1 MRYASFTV
9 QTGVYF
15 RKLRRIASKE
25 RYWKFIIFAFV
36 ISFTVGAVVGGDM
49 FTNYESTKSGFFS
62 FTSAAI
68 WIGIF
73 NSIQSICR
81 EHEIIRSE
89 YRSGMRL
96 GAYVTAHALWQLLI
110 CVVQSGIIS
119 AAGMIFAHG
128 SAEGLIFPA
137 PVEYFI
143 TVLLLCVGADMMGLM
158 ISAAASD
165 ATAAMTVMP
174 FVLILQLIMSG
185 VLFDLSGWS
194 EAVSCLTF
202 SKWGMCAFGSI
213 ADLND
218 PALPLRLSEAFP
230 NVIRLEPEKCYEHSP
245 ANLLTAWG
253 ICAGIGLF
261 CILAC
266 RVILWA
272 RNRPQGPERG
282 RRNSAASDGVQEK
295 R

>member
-110 CVVQSGIIS
+110 CAVRSGIIS
-119 AAGMIFAHG
+119 VAGMIFAYGTAAVCGCGHD
-128 SAEGLIFPA
+128 
-137 PVEYFI
+137 
-143 TVLLLCVGADMMGLM
+143 GADDLGGGLGRHGCNDGNALRADT
-158 ISAAASD
+158 SADNERS
-165 ATAAMTVMP
+165 TV
-174 FVLILQLIMSG
+174 
-185 VLFDLSGWS
+185 
-194 EAVSCLTF
+194 
-202 SKWGMCAFGSI
+202 
-213 ADLND
+213 
-218 PALPLRLSEAFP
+218 
-230 NVIRLEPEKCYEHSP
+230 
-245 ANLLTAWG
+245 
-253 ICAGIGLF
+253 
-261 CILAC
+261 
-266 RVILWA
+266 
-272 RNRPQGPERG
+272 
-282 RRNSAASDGVQEK
+282 
-295 R
+295 

>member
-1 MRYASFTV
+1 MEHSGFLL
-9 QTGVYF
+9 QTSVYF
-15 RKLRRIASKE
+15 RKLHRIALRE
-25 RYWKFIIFAFV
+25 RYWKFIVFAFV

-89 YRSGMRL
+89 YRSGMML
-96 GAYVTAHALWQLLI
+96 SAYITAHALWQLLI
-110 CVVQSGIIS
+110 CLIQSAIIAS
-119 AAGMIFAHG
+119 AGMIFSG
-128 SAEGLIFPA
+128 GGTEGLIFPA
-137 PVEYFI
+137 PAEYFI
-143 TVLLLCVGADMMGLM
+143 TVLLLCCGADMMGLM

-165 ATAAMTVMP
+165 AAAAMTVMP

-194 EAVSCLTF
+194 EAISCLTY

-218 PALPLRLSEAFP
+218 PSLPLRLSEAFP
-230 NVIRLEPEKCYEHSP
+230 NVVRLEPEKCYEHTP
-245 ANLLTAWG
+245 ANLLRAWAV
-253 ICAGIGLF
+253 IAAIGLF
-261 CILAC
+261 CIVMSG
-266 RVILWA
+266 VILRL
-272 RNRPQGPERG
+272 RNRS
-282 RRNSAASDGVQEK
+282 RR
-295 R
+295 RI

>member
-1 MRYASFTV
+1 MKNAAFTL

-25 RYWKFIIFAFV
+25 RCWKFILFAFV

-89 YRSGMRL
+89 YRSGMKL
-96 GAYVTAHALWQLLI
+96 GAYITAHALWQLLI
-110 CVVQSGIIS
+110 CTVQSGMIS
-119 AAGMIFAHG
+119 AAEMIFAG
-128 SAEGLIFPA
+128 GGAEGLIFPA

-143 TVLLLCVGADMMGLM
+143 TVLLLCYGADMMGLM
-158 ISAAASD
+158 ISAAAPD
-165 ATAAMTVMP
+165 AASAMTVMP

-194 EAVSCLTF
+194 EAISCLTF
-202 SKWGMCAFGSI
+202 SKWGMCAFGST

-218 PALPLRLSEAFP
+218 PALPLRMSEAFP
-230 NVIRLEPEKCYEHSP
+230 NVIRLAPEECYEHTP
-245 ANLLTAWG
+245 ENLLTAWG
-253 ICAGIGLF
+253 ISAGIGMI
-261 CILAC
+261 CVIASG
-266 RVILWA
+266 RILWIK
-272 RNRPQGPERG
+272 NKPK
-282 RRNSAASDGVQEK
+282 NAASRRSRTKQ
-295 R
+295 

>member
-1 MRYASFTV
+1 MKYAAFTL

-25 RYWKFIIFAFV
+25 HYWKFIVFAFV

-89 YRSGMRL
+89 YRSGMKL
-96 GAYVTAHALWQLLI
+96 SAYITAHALWQLLI
-110 CVVQSGIIS
+110 CTVQSGIIS
-119 AAGMIFAHG
+119 AAEMLFSGG
-128 SAEGLIFPA
+128 GAEGLIFPA

-143 TVLLLCVGADMMGLM
+143 TVLLLCCGADMMGLM
-158 ISAAASD
+158 ISSAASD

-218 PALPLRLSEAFP
+218 PALPLRLNEAFP
-230 NVIRLEPEKCYEHSP
+230 NVVRLAPEECYEHTP
-245 ANLLTAWG
+245 ANLLAAWG

-261 CILAC
+261 CILASG
-266 RVILWA
+266 VIL
-272 RNRPQGPERG
+272 RLKNRPRK
-282 RRNSAASDGVQEK
+282 AD
-295 R
+295 

>member
-1 MRYASFTV
+1 MRRESLL

-15 RKLRRIASKE
+15 RKLHRIALQE
-25 RYWKFIIFAFV
+25 HYWKFIIFAFV

-81 EHEIIRSE
+81 EHDIIRSE
-89 YRSGMRL
+89 YRSGML
-96 GAYVTAHALWQLLI
+96 LSAYITAHALWQLLI
-110 CVVQSGIIS
+110 CLIQSGIIA
-119 AAGMIFAHG
+119 AAGMLFAG
-128 SAEGLIFPA
+128 GGTEGLILPA
-137 PVEYFI
+137 PAEYFI
-143 TVLLLCVGADMMGLM
+143 TVLLLCCGSDMLGLM
-158 ISAAASD
+158 ISSAASD

-218 PALPLRLSEAFP
+218 PALPLRLNEAFP
-230 NVIRLEPEKCYEHSP
+230 NVVRLEPEKCYEHTP
-245 ANLLTAWG
+245 ANLLTAWSV
-253 ICAGIGLF
+253 IAAIGLF
-261 CILAC
+261 CIVASGI
-266 RVILWA
+266 IL
-272 RNRPQGPERG
+272 RLKNRS
-282 RRNSAASDGVQEK
+282 RR
-295 R
+295 RI